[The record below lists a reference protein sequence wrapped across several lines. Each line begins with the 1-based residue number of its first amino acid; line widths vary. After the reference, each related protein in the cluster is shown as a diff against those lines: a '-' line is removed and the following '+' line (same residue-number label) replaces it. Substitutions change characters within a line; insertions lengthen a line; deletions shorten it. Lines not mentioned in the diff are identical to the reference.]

1 MARCEWLL
9 SAGWFC
15 VLRLSVHRST
25 IRIAL
30 ENTSSSPVDFVKLTF
45 SDMHTTS
52 TQAYVAENE
61 LPPGEAYEIEA
72 ENLHRPVFSW
82 SSSSAPL
89 ILPGAS
95 TVLEV
100 QCLGKVGWF
109 ALSPPF
115 RPI

>member
-1 MARCEWLL
+1 MSAVQTSVVKL
-9 SAGWFC
+9 SSSSIAP
-15 VLRLSVHRST
+15 SST

-30 ENTSSSPVDFVKLTF
+30 ENTSTSPVDFVKLTF

-52 TQAYVAENE
+52 TEAYVAENE
-61 LPPGEAYEIEA
+61 LAPGDAYEIES

-82 SSSSAPL
+82 SSTESPL

-100 QCLGKVGWF
+100 KCLGKVGW
-109 ALSPPF
+109 
-115 RPI
+115 